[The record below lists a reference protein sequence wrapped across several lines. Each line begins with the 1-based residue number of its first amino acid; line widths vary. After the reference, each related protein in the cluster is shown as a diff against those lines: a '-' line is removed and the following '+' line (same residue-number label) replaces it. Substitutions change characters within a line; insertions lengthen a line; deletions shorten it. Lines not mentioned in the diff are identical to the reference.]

1 MKRKLL
7 AVMMA
12 VCMTA
17 SFAGGTATV
26 FAAQEESTA
35 KDEVIVTMPTTSE
48 PESGFDMNL

>member
-26 FAAQEESTA
+26 SASSEASDT
-35 KDEVIVTMPTTSE
+35 KTEVIIGF
-48 PESGFDMNL
+48 SGDGDSF